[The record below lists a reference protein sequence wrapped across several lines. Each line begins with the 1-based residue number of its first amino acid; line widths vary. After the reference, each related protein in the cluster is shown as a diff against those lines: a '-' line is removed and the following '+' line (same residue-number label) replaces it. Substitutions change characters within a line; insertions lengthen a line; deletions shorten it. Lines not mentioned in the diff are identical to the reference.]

1 MKRIDAFNLE
11 MEKYKF
17 NADFPCVNDI
27 FDADELYKIKEDV
40 NTLNKLLPIP
50 EDIYNVPIRLVT
62 NGSGSDAVNISH
74 NGNSIFLYVNPVYF
88 PLLNQMIENFEIP
101 ENYKFK
107 KEELYDKQFAIFTY
121 GIEEFLMKALK
132 KYEIKL
138 NEKIKFLTEDVEITD
153 VKDKNFYLK
162 LIKDYV
168 KEKGDILLLTDLDG
182 IDNVLCD
189 YPNGIIDCVESIM
202 SDRIILAT
210 YFGGTN
216 DVITTNDKFYK
227 QMNIEELKIV
237 ADIVEQV
244 KKKFDE

>member
-11 MEKYKF
+11 IRKYKF

-27 FDADELYKIKEDV
+27 FDVDELYKIKEDV

-50 EDIYNVPIRLVT
+50 EDIYNIPIRLVT
-62 NGSGSDAVNISH
+62 NGSGSDAVNISY
-74 NGNSIFLYVNPVYF
+74 NGNSIFLNVNPVYF

-101 ENYKFK
+101 ENFKFK
-107 KEELYDKQFAIFTY
+107 KEELYDRQFAVFTH

-138 NEKIKFLTEDVEITD
+138 NEKIKFLTEDIEITD
-153 VKDKNFYLK
+153 VKDDNFYLK

-168 KEKGDILLLTDLDG
+168 KEKGNILLLTDLDG

-189 YPNGIIDCVESIM
+189 YPNGMIDCVEGIM